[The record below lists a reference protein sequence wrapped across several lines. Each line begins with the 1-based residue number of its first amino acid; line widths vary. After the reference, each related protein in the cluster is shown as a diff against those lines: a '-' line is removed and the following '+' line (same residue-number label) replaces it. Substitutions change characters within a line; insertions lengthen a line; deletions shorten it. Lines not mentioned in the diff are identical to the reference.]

1 MPFAA
6 TPRLD
11 HFGGHD
17 VDQQFGKRAALGVA
31 VEVIRRIVPGKVRI
45 NRHRQE
51 QVVAV
56 VDDDDLPDR
65 AFLRRVVDEILL
77 RAMGPNVALQ
87 RELAGDDL
95 LDRDLLVPA
104 VAAVPFFAA
113 RLRDFLGA
121 AQGATF
127 LVADRLPRHMFN
139 LNSTTMPRLA
149 LAIAASLLVSVT
161 LDGQSALH
169 LPALDRA
176 LPPRAETIYRQ
187 LSQRV
192 DARV

>member
-6 TPRLD
+6 APRLD
-11 HFGGHD
+11 HFGGDD
-17 VDQQFGKRAALGVA
+17 VDQQFGKRAAFGIA
-31 VEVIRRIVPGKVRI
+31 VEVIRRIVPRKVRI

-65 AFLRRVVDEILL
+65 AFLCGVVDEILL
-77 RAMGPNVALQ
+77 RAVGANVALQ

-121 AQGATF
+121 AQGAT
-127 LVADRLPRHMFN
+127 
-139 LNSTTMPRLA
+139 
-149 LAIAASLLVSVT
+149 LLVTNRLSTHSLGKLYRT
-161 LDGQSALH
+161 LSTLRT
-169 LPALDRA
+169 LR
-176 LPPRAETIYRQ
+176 TMCTM
-187 LSQRV
+187 
-192 DARV
+192 ARGAGVHEVPFA